1 MGIAIFTAARAVQAV
16 PAWFELHWPQRQRAA
31 ATTARATAS
40 GTGGPIA
47 AGVRG
52 HPLRTQRLPHPAGH
66 GVVQLTR
73 RLLGRLAGTARR
85 GDRMPAERGPH
96 WAGQAKPLRV
106 LRVIEPHQARNA
118 AGRMVI
124 SGRMADVCAELD
136 RLAAAE
142 AACGFDQR

>member
-1 MGIAIFTAARAVQAV
+1 MGIAIFAAARAVQAV
-16 PAWFELHWPQRQRAA
+16 PAWFELHWPQRRHAA
-31 ATTARATAS
+31 ATTARSSATNTDGS
-40 GTGGPIA
+40 TA
-47 AGVRG
+47 AGVRD
-52 HPLRTQRLPHPAGH
+52 HPLRTQRLPHPSGH

-85 GDRMPAERGPH
+85 GAGMSADRGLHR
-96 WAGQAKPLRV
+96 AGHAIPLRV

-142 AACGFDQR
+142 AASGFDQR